1 MKNIKKF
8 LTLLTIVLFVS
19 CTTEVVKYIY
29 IDPTTGEQISPD
41 KLPNYGNNSGKPS
54 QKPDETP
61 TDDPTDDPS
70 DKPSDNPSDDPSDDP
85 VNPTEYIRTT
95 SSTVT
100 LPKCPENT
108 KFDMIAISFTDGRAS
123 DEIILGEETY
133 CEKSA
138 APYKDTTY
146 RTDIK
151 PFKMSKY
158 MVSYNTWYYVYQWA
172 IKNGY
177 KFINKGCEG
186 MYTSGNNAGVSYKF
200 NEGGIPQ
207 VEEMPATG
215 MSWRDTIIWCN
226 ALSQMLGLQ
235 PVYCSDAAFTT
246 PLKDSTQSTTQ
257 FADKNWDKT
266 PGKIDNPY
274 VNPKANGYRL
284 PYTAEW
290 EYAARKKPDGTC
302 IQGRNVPGDESG
314 SFYDFGDTD
323 KANGFNFVKSTAV
336 GNYMWYRYNAG
347 GSGGTTA
354 SGKDDSNATI
364 HSKLSAYSD
373 KACKYSQNSN
383 RTHLSGGKK
392 PSHLGFYDLSG
403 NLCEW
408 MFEYHIQYGSA
419 IKFAAFR
426 ECRGTDFVTTTNW
439 TSSGERGGFF
449 PLDSGRGF
457 RICQNN

>member
-41 KLPNYGNNSGKPS
+41 KLPNYGNNSDNPS
-54 QKPDETP
+54 QNPS
-61 TDDPTDDPS
+61 DDPTDDPE
-70 DKPSDNPSDDPSDDP
+70 
-85 VNPTEYIRTT
+85 NPTEYIRTT

-100 LPKCPENT
+100 LPDSPANSA
-108 KFDMIAISFTDGRAS
+108 FDMIAISFTDGRAS

-133 CEKSA
+133 CKKSSA
-138 APYKDTTY
+138 SYNDTTY

-158 MVSYNTWYYVYQWA
+158 MVSYNTWYYVRQWA

-186 MYTSGNNAGVSYKF
+186 MYTNGINAGVYYKF
-200 NEGGIPQ
+200 NEGGVPQ

-226 ALSQMLGLQ
+226 ALSQMMGLT
-235 PVYCSDAAFTT
+235 PVYYSDKDFTI

-257 FADKNWDKT
+257 FADTNWDKT

-302 IQGRNVPGDESG
+302 IQGRNIPGDESG
-314 SFYDFGDTD
+314 SFYDFDDTD

-336 GNYMWYRYNAG
+336 GNYMWYRYNA
-347 GSGGTTA
+347 SGECAKTA
-354 SGKDDSNATI
+354 SGKDDTNATMQA
-364 HSKLSAYSD
+364 KLGHTPG
-373 KACKYSQNSN
+373 NN
-383 RTHLSGGKK
+383 RTHLSGGKL

-408 MFEYHIQYGSA
+408 MFEYLIQYGSA
-419 IKFAAFR
+419 LKFAAFR

>member
-1 MKNIKKF
+1 
-8 LTLLTIVLFVS
+8 
-19 CTTEVVKYIY
+19 
-29 IDPTTGEQISPD
+29 
-41 KLPNYGNNSGKPS
+41 
-54 QKPDETP
+54 
-61 TDDPTDDPS
+61 
-70 DKPSDNPSDDPSDDP
+70 
-85 VNPTEYIRTT
+85 
-95 SSTVT
+95 
-100 LPKCPENT
+100 
-108 KFDMIAISFTDGRAS
+108 MIAISFTDGRAS

-133 CEKSA
+133 CKKSSA
-138 APYKDTTY
+138 SYNDTTY

-158 MVSYNTWYYVYQWA
+158 MVSYNTWYYVRQWA

-177 KFINKGCEG
+177 QFINEGCEG
-186 MYTSGNNAGVSYKF
+186 MYADGISAGAYYKF
-200 NEGGIPQ
+200 NEGGVPQ

-235 PVYCSDAAFTT
+235 PVYCSDADFKT

-314 SFYDFGDTD
+314 SFYDFNDTD
-323 KANGFNFVKSTAV
+323 KANGFNFVKSTV
-336 GNYMWYRYNAG
+336 FGNYMWYRYNA
-347 GSGGTTA
+347 SGECAKTA
-354 SGKDDSNATI
+354 SGKDDTNATMQA
-364 HSKLSAYSD
+364 KLGHTPG
-373 KACKYSQNSN
+373 NN

>member
-1 MKNIKKF
+1 MKYIKKL
-8 LTLLTIVLFVS
+8 LTLLTILLFVS
-19 CTTEVVKYIY
+19 CTTEVIKYIY
-29 IDPTTGEQISPD
+29 IDPTTGEQIDPD
-41 KLPNYGNNSGKPS
+41 KLPGNGITPDNPS
-54 QKPDETP
+54 TN
-61 TDDPTDDPS
+61 DPS
-70 DKPSDNPSDDPSDDP
+70 DKPSDDPGNPA
-85 VNPTEYIRTT
+85 EYIRTT
-95 SSTVT
+95 ESKVS
-100 LPKCPENT
+100 LPNSPANSA
-108 KFDMIAISFTDGRAS
+108 FDMIAISFTDGRAS

-133 CEKSA
+133 CKKSS
-138 APYKDTTY
+138 APYNEATFTTN
-146 RTDIK
+146 IK

-177 KFINKGCEG
+177 KFINKGCEE
-186 MYTSGNNAGVSYKF
+186 MYADGLSAGAYYKF
-200 NEGGIPQ
+200 NEGGVPQ
-207 VEEMPATG
+207 VEEMPAAG

-226 ALSQMLGLQ
+226 ALSQMMGLT
-235 PVYCSDAAFTT
+235 PVYYSDETFTT

-257 FADKNWDKT
+257 FSDTNWDKT

-302 IQGRNVPGDESG
+302 IQGRNIPGDESG
-314 SFYDFGDTD
+314 SFYDFDDTD
-323 KANGFNFVKSTAV
+323 KANGFNFVKSTAF

-373 KACKYSQNSN
+373 KACAYSQGSN

-419 IKFAAFR
+419 IKFAPKR
-426 ECRGTDFVTTTNW
+426 ECRGTDFVTTTSW
-439 TSSGERGGFF
+439 TSSGERGAHF
-449 PLDSGRGF
+449 PLYTDAGF

>member
-1 MKNIKKF
+1 MKHVLN
-8 LTLLTIVLFVS
+8 LLLIFIMFTS
-19 CTTEVVKYIY
+19 CCE
-29 IDPTTGEQISPD
+29 IDSD
-41 KLPNYGNNSGKPS
+41 KLDKRTNYENNTSSNNNENKPN
-54 QKPDETP
+54 ETP
-61 TDDPTDDPS
+61 TDNPSDNPS

-85 VNPTEYIRTT
+85 ENPAEYIKTT
-95 SSTVT
+95 SSTIS
-100 LPKCPENT
+100 LPNCPENT
-108 KFDMIAISFTDGRAS
+108 KFDMIAVSFTDGRTE

-133 CEKSA
+133 CKKSS
-138 APYKDTTY
+138 APYNETTY
-146 RTDIK
+146 PTNIK

-172 IKNGY
+172 IQHGY

-186 MYTSGNNAGVSYKF
+186 MYAAGIGAGTYYKF
-200 NEGGIPQ
+200 NEGGVPK
-207 VEEMPATG
+207 VEEMPAAG

-226 ALSQMLGLQ
+226 ALSEMLGLQ

-246 PLKDSTQSTTQ
+246 PLKDSTQSTTV
-257 FADKNWDKT
+257 FADANWDKT

-274 VNPKANGYRL
+274 VNKNANGYRL

-290 EYAARKKPDGTC
+290 EYAARKKKNGTC
-302 IQGRNVPGDESG
+302 IEGRNIPGDESG
-314 SFYDFGDTD
+314 SFYDFDDTD

-364 HSKLSAYSD
+364 HSKLSAYSAT
-373 KACKYSQNSN
+373 ACAYKQGSN

-408 MFEYHIQYGSA
+408 MFEYHLQYGSA
-419 IKFAAFR
+419 LKFAPKR
-426 ECRGTDFVTTTNW
+426 ECRGTDFVTTTSW
-439 TSSGERGGFF
+439 TSSGERGAHF
-449 PLDSGRGF
+449 PLYTDAGF

>member
-8 LTLLTIVLFVS
+8 LTLLPTVLFVS

-29 IDPTTGEQISPD
+29 IDQTTGEQISPD

-54 QKPDETP
+54 QKP
-61 TDDPTDDPS
+61 
-70 DKPSDNPSDDPSDDP
+70 SDDPE
-85 VNPTEYIRTT
+85 NPTEYIKTT

-133 CEKSA
+133 CKKSS
-138 APYKDTTY
+138 APYNETTY
-146 RTDIK
+146 PTNIK

-207 VEEMPATG
+207 VEEMPAAG

-302 IQGRNVPGDESG
+302 IQGRNIPGDESG
-314 SFYDFGDTD
+314 SFYDFDDTD

-336 GNYMWYRYNAG
+336 GNYMWYRYNAKD
-347 GSGGTTA
+347 SGGTTA
-354 SGKDDSNATI
+354 SGK
-364 HSKLSAYSD
+364 
-373 KACKYSQNSN
+373 
-383 RTHLSGGKK
+383 R
-392 PSHLGFYDLSG
+392 
-403 NLCEW
+403 
-408 MFEYHIQYGSA
+408 
-419 IKFAAFR
+419 
-426 ECRGTDFVTTTNW
+426 
-439 TSSGERGGFF
+439 
-449 PLDSGRGF
+449 
-457 RICQNN
+457 

>member
-1 MKNIKKF
+1 MKNIKKL
-8 LTLLTIVLFVS
+8 LTLLTILLFVS
-19 CTTEVVKYIY
+19 CTTEVIKYIY
-29 IDPTTGEQISPD
+29 IDPTTGEQIDPD
-41 KLPNYGNNSGKPS
+41 KLPGNGITPDNPS
-54 QKPDETP
+54 TN
-61 TDDPTDDPS
+61 DPS
-70 DKPSDNPSDDPSDDP
+70 DKPSDNPSEDPSDDPSDDP
-85 VNPTEYIRTT
+85 TEDPSDDPAEYIRTT

-100 LPKCPENT
+100 LPDSPANSA
-108 KFDMIAISFTDGRAS
+108 FDMIAISFTDGRAT

-133 CEKSA
+133 CKKSSA
-138 APYKDTTY
+138 SYNDTTY

-172 IKNGY
+172 INNGY

-186 MYTSGNNAGVSYKF
+186 MYAEGISAGAYYKF
-200 NEGGIPQ
+200 NEGGVPQ
-207 VEEMPATG
+207 VEEMPAAG

-226 ALSQMLGLQ
+226 ALSQMKGLT
-235 PVYCSDAAFTT
+235 PVYYSDEAFTT
-246 PLKDSTQSTTQ
+246 PLKDSTQSTTE
-257 FADKNWDKT
+257 FTDTNWDKT

-274 VNPKANGYRL
+274 VNQKANGYRL

-290 EYAARKKPDGTC
+290 EYAARKKKNGTC
-302 IQGRNVPGDESG
+302 IQGRNIPGDESG
-314 SFYDFGDTD
+314 SFYDFDDTD

-364 HSKLSAYSD
+364 HSKLSAYSAT
-373 KACKYSQNSN
+373 ACAYKQGSN

-419 IKFAAFR
+419 LKFAPKR
-426 ECRGTDFVTTTNW
+426 ECRGTDFVTTTSW
-439 TSSGERGGFF
+439 TSSGERGAHF
-449 PLDSGRGF
+449 PLYTDAGF

>member
-41 KLPNYGNNSGKPS
+41 KLPNYGNNSDNPS
-54 QKPDETP
+54 
-61 TDDPTDDPS
+61 DDPTDNPS
-70 DKPSDNPSDDPSDDP
+70 DNPTDDPSDNPSDDPE
-85 VNPTEYIRTT
+85 NPAEYIRTT

-100 LPKCPENT
+100 LPDSPANSA
-108 KFDMIAISFTDGRAS
+108 FDMIAISFTDGRAS

-177 KFINKGCEG
+177 EFINKGCEG
-186 MYTSGNNAGVSYKF
+186 MYTSGNNAGVYYKF
-200 NEGGIPQ
+200 NEGGVPK

-235 PVYCSDAAFTT
+235 PVYCSDADFTT
-246 PLKDSTQSTTQ
+246 PLKDSTQSTTG

-314 SFYDFGDTD
+314 SFYDFNDTD
-323 KANGFNFVKSTAV
+323 KANGFNFVKSTV
-336 GNYMWYRYNAG
+336 FGNYMWYRYNAG
-347 GSGGTTA
+347 NSGGTTA

-373 KACKYSQNSN
+373 KACVYSQGSN
-383 RTHLSGGKK
+383 RTHLSGGKL

-408 MFEYHIQYGSA
+408 MFEYHIQYSSA

>member
-54 QKPDETP
+54 QKP
-61 TDDPTDDPS
+61 
-70 DKPSDNPSDDPSDDP
+70 SDDPE
-85 VNPTEYIRTT
+85 NPTEYIKTT

-133 CEKSA
+133 CKKSS
-138 APYKDTTY
+138 APYNDSTY

-177 KFINKGCEG
+177 QFINKGCEG
-186 MYTSGNNAGVSYKF
+186 MYAKGIDAGASYKF
-200 NEGGIPQ
+200 NEGGVPQ
-207 VEEMPATG
+207 VEVMPAAG

-226 ALSQMLGLQ
+226 ALSQMMGLT
-235 PVYCSDAAFTT
+235 PVYYSDAAFTT
-246 PLKDSTQSTTQ
+246 PLKDSTQSTTKLTD
-257 FADKNWDKT
+257 FTWDKT

-274 VNPKANGYRL
+274 VNPNANGYRL

-290 EYAARKKPDGTC
+290 EYAARKNHDGTC
-302 IQGRNVPGDESG
+302 IPGRNMPGDNTG
-314 SFYDFGDTD
+314 SLKAPTSDDV
-323 KANGFNFVKSTAV
+323 ANGFEFSKSTIS
-336 GNYMWYRYNAG
+336 GNFYWFRQN
-347 GSGGTTA
+347 SGNGPSSTA
-354 SGKDDSNATI
+354 SGKNDSNDTI
-364 HSKLSAYSD
+364 YSKLASYSSSACAYT
-373 KACKYSQNSN
+373 KGSN
-383 RTHLSGGKK
+383 RTHLSGGKL

-403 NLCEW
+403 NLFEW
-408 MFEYHIQYGSA
+408 VFEYNVQHGSVK
-419 IKFAAFR
+419 KFNTQRAL
-426 ECRGTDFVTTTNW
+426 RGTDFVTESAWVT
-439 TSSGERGGFF
+439 SGEFGGHF
-449 PLDSGRGF
+449 PLYTDAGF

>member
-1 MKNIKKF
+1 MKNIKKL
-8 LTLLTIVLFVS
+8 LTLLTILLFVS
-19 CTTEVVKYIY
+19 CTTEVIKYIY
-29 IDPTTGEQISPD
+29 IDPTTGEQIDPD
-41 KLPNYGNNSGKPS
+41 KLPGNGI
-54 QKPDETP
+54 TP
-61 TDDPTDDPS
+61 
-70 DKPSDNPSDDPSDDP
+70 DNPSTNDPSDDP
-85 VNPTEYIRTT
+85 GNPAEYIRTT
-95 SSTVT
+95 ESKVS
-100 LPKCPENT
+100 LPNSPANSA
-108 KFDMIAISFTDGRAS
+108 FDMIAISFTDGRAT

-186 MYTSGNNAGVSYKF
+186 MYTNGNNAAPYYKF
-200 NEGGIPQ
+200 NEGGVPQ
-207 VEEMPATG
+207 VEEMPAAG

-314 SFYDFGDTD
+314 SFYDFDDTD
-323 KANGFNFVKSTAV
+323 KANGFNFVKSTVV
-336 GNYMWYRYNAG
+336 GNYMWYRYNAKD
-347 GSGGTTA
+347 SGGTTA
-354 SGKDDSNATI
+354 SGKDDSNDTI
-364 HSKLSAYSD
+364 YSKLANYSSSACAYT
-373 KACKYSQNSN
+373 KGSN

-419 IKFAAFR
+419 LKFAPKR
-426 ECRGTDFVTTTNW
+426 ECRGTDFVTTTSW
-439 TSSGERGGFF
+439 TSSGERGAHF
-449 PLDSGRGF
+449 PLYTDAGF

>member
-41 KLPNYGNNSGKPS
+41 KLPNYGNNS
-54 QKPDETP
+54 
-61 TDDPTDDPS
+61 
-70 DKPSDNPSDDPSDDP
+70 DNPSDDPE
-85 VNPTEYIRTT
+85 NPTEYIRTT

-100 LPKCPENT
+100 LPDSPANSA
-108 KFDMIAISFTDGRAS
+108 FDMIAISFTDGRAS

-133 CEKSA
+133 CKKSSA
-138 APYKDTTY
+138 SYNDTTY

-158 MVSYNTWYYVYQWA
+158 MVSYNTWYYVRQWA

-177 KFINKGCEG
+177 QFINEGCEG
-186 MYTSGNNAGVSYKF
+186 MYADGISAGAYYKF
-200 NEGGIPQ
+200 NEGGDPQ

-226 ALSQMLGLQ
+226 ALSQMMGLT
-235 PVYCSDAAFTT
+235 PVYYSDEYFTI
-246 PLKDSTQSTTQ
+246 PLKDATQSTTK
-257 FADKNWDKT
+257 FADTNWDKT

-314 SFYDFGDTD
+314 SFYDFDDTD
-323 KANGFNFVKSTAV
+323 KANGFNFVKSTVV
-336 GNYMWYRYNAG
+336 GNYMWYRSNAG

-354 SGKDDSNATI
+354 SGKDDSNETI

-373 KACKYSQNSN
+373 TACAYKQGSN

-408 MFEYHIQYGSA
+408 MFEYLIQYGSA

-449 PLDSGRGF
+449 PLDPGRGF

>member
-41 KLPNYGNNSGKPS
+41 KLPNYGNNS
-54 QKPDETP
+54 
-61 TDDPTDDPS
+61 
-70 DKPSDNPSDDPSDDP
+70 DNPSDDPE
-85 VNPTEYIRTT
+85 NPAEYIRTT

-100 LPKCPENT
+100 LPDSPANSA
-108 KFDMIAISFTDGRAS
+108 FDMIAISFTDGRAS

-186 MYTSGNNAGVSYKF
+186 MYTSGNNAGVYYKF
-200 NEGGIPQ
+200 NEGGVPK

-314 SFYDFGDTD
+314 SFYDFNDTD
-323 KANGFNFVKSTAV
+323 KANGFNFVKSTV
-336 GNYMWYRYNAG
+336 FGNYMWYRYNA
-347 GSGGTTA
+347 SGECAKTA
-354 SGKDDSNATI
+354 SGKDDTNATMQA
-364 HSKLSAYSD
+364 KLGHTPG
-373 KACKYSQNSN
+373 NN
-383 RTHLSGGKK
+383 RTHLSGGKL

>member
-1 MKNIKKF
+1 MKYIKKL
-8 LTLLTIVLFVS
+8 LTLLTILLFVS
-19 CTTEVVKYIY
+19 CTTEVIKYIY
-29 IDPTTGEQISPD
+29 IDPTTGEQIDPD
-41 KLPNYGNNSGKPS
+41 KLPGNGI
-54 QKPDETP
+54 TP
-61 TDDPTDDPS
+61 
-70 DKPSDNPSDDPSDDP
+70 DNPSTNDPSDDP
-85 VNPTEYIRTT
+85 GNPAEYIRTT
-95 SSTVT
+95 ESKVS
-100 LPKCPENT
+100 LPNSPANSA
-108 KFDMIAISFTDGRAS
+108 FDMIAISFTDGRAT

-133 CEKSA
+133 CKKSSA
-138 APYKDTTY
+138 SYNDTTY

-172 IKNGY
+172 INNGY

-186 MYTSGNNAGVSYKF
+186 MYAEGISAGAYYKF
-200 NEGGIPQ
+200 NEGGVPQ
-207 VEEMPATG
+207 VEEMPAAG

-226 ALSQMLGLQ
+226 ALSQMKGLT
-235 PVYCSDAAFTT
+235 PVYYSDEAFTK

-257 FADKNWDKT
+257 FSDTSWDKT

-314 SFYDFGDTD
+314 SFYDFDDTD
-323 KANGFNFVKSTAV
+323 KANGFNFVKSTVV
-336 GNYMWYRYNAG
+336 GNYMWYRYNAKD
-347 GSGGTTA
+347 SGGTTA
-354 SGKDDSNATI
+354 SGKDDSNDTI
-364 HSKLSAYSD
+364 YSKLANYSSSACAYT
-373 KACKYSQNSN
+373 KGSN

-419 IKFAAFR
+419 LKFAPKR
-426 ECRGTDFVTTTNW
+426 ECRGTDFVTTTSW
-439 TSSGERGGFF
+439 TSSGERGAHF
-449 PLDSGRGF
+449 PLYTDAGF

>member
-41 KLPNYGNNSGKPS
+41 KLPNYGNNSDNPS
-54 QKPDETP
+54 PKPDE
-61 TDDPTDDPS
+61 
-70 DKPSDNPSDDPSDDP
+70 
-85 VNPTEYIRTT
+85 NPTEYIRTT

-100 LPKCPENT
+100 LPDSPDNSA
-108 KFDMIAISFTDGRAS
+108 FDMIAISFTDGRAS

-186 MYTSGNNAGVSYKF
+186 MYTSGNNAGVYYKF
-200 NEGGIPQ
+200 NEGGVPK

-235 PVYCSDAAFTT
+235 PVYCSDADFTK

-266 PGKIDNPY
+266 LGKIDNPY

-314 SFYDFGDTD
+314 SFYDFNDTD
-323 KANGFNFVKSTAV
+323 KANGFNFVKSTV
-336 GNYMWYRYNAG
+336 FGNYMWYRYNA
-347 GSGGTTA
+347 SGECAKTA
-354 SGKDDSNATI
+354 SGKDDTNATMQA
-364 HSKLSAYSD
+364 KLGHTPG
-373 KACKYSQNSN
+373 NN
-383 RTHLSGGKK
+383 RTHLSGGKL

>member
-1 MKNIKKF
+1 M
-8 LTLLTIVLFVS
+8 
-19 CTTEVVKYIY
+19 YA
-29 IDPTTGEQISPD
+29 DGIS
-41 KLPNYGNNSGKPS
+41 
-54 QKPDETP
+54 
-61 TDDPTDDPS
+61 
-70 DKPSDNPSDDPSDDP
+70 
-85 VNPTEYIRTT
+85 
-95 SSTVT
+95 
-100 LPKCPENT
+100 
-108 KFDMIAISFTDGRAS
+108 
-123 DEIILGEETY
+123 
-133 CEKSA
+133 
-138 APYKDTTY
+138 
-146 RTDIK
+146 
-151 PFKMSKY
+151 
-158 MVSYNTWYYVYQWA
+158 
-172 IKNGY
+172 
-177 KFINKGCEG
+177 
-186 MYTSGNNAGVSYKF
+186 AGAYYKF

-207 VEEMPATG
+207 VEEMPAAG

-246 PLKDSTQSTTQ
+246 PLKDSTQSTTV
-257 FADKNWDKT
+257 FADTNWDKT

-302 IQGRNVPGDESG
+302 IQGRNIPGDESG
-314 SFYDFGDTD
+314 SFYDFDDTD

-336 GNYMWYRYNAG
+336 GNYMWYRYNAKD
-347 GSGGTTA
+347 SGGTTA

-373 KACKYSQNSN
+373 KACAYKQGSN

>member
-41 KLPNYGNNSGKPS
+41 KLPNYGNNS
-54 QKPDETP
+54 
-61 TDDPTDDPS
+61 
-70 DKPSDNPSDDPSDDP
+70 DNPSNDPSDDP
-85 VNPTEYIRTT
+85 ENPAEYIRTT

-100 LPKCPENT
+100 LPDSPANSA
-108 KFDMIAISFTDGRAS
+108 FDMIAISFTDGRAS

-186 MYTSGNNAGVSYKF
+186 MYTSGNNAGVYYKF
-200 NEGGIPQ
+200 NEGGVPK

-314 SFYDFGDTD
+314 SFYDFNDTD
-323 KANGFNFVKSTAV
+323 KANGFNFVKSTV
-336 GNYMWYRYNAG
+336 FGNYMWYRYNA
-347 GSGGTTA
+347 SGECAKTA
-354 SGKDDSNATI
+354 SGKDDTNATMQA
-364 HSKLSAYSD
+364 KLGHTPG
-373 KACKYSQNSN
+373 NN
-383 RTHLSGGKK
+383 RTHLSGGKL

>member
-41 KLPNYGNNSGKPS
+41 KLPNYGNNSDNPS
-54 QKPDETP
+54 
-61 TDDPTDDPS
+61 DDPTDNPS
-70 DKPSDNPSDDPSDDP
+70 DNPTDDPSDNPSDDPSDDP
-85 VNPTEYIRTT
+85 ENPAEYIRTT

-100 LPKCPENT
+100 LPDSPANSA
-108 KFDMIAISFTDGRAS
+108 FDMIAISFTDGRAS

-158 MVSYNTWYYVYQWA
+158 MVSYNTWYYVRQWA

-177 KFINKGCEG
+177 QFINEGCEG
-186 MYTSGNNAGVSYKF
+186 MYTSGNNAGVYYKF
-200 NEGGIPQ
+200 NEGGVPK

-235 PVYCSDAAFTT
+235 PVYCSDADFTT
-246 PLKDSTQSTTQ
+246 PLKDSTQSTTG

-314 SFYDFGDTD
+314 SFYDFNDTD
-323 KANGFNFVKSTAV
+323 KANGFNFVKSTV
-336 GNYMWYRYNAG
+336 FGNYMWYRYNA
-347 GSGGTTA
+347 SGECAKTA
-354 SGKDDSNATI
+354 SGKDDTNATMQA
-364 HSKLSAYSD
+364 KLGHTPG
-373 KACKYSQNSN
+373 NN
-383 RTHLSGGKK
+383 RTHLSGGKL